1 MFPQTKRRLL
11 NPNDLSTVE
20 TVQCKFALRL
30 TRCATK
36 MSLIVRKS
44 YRGMPYAFRDNAR
57 DISKRESNKFPMP
70 ARLKSTVAQADR
82 PIGQSE
88 KGLDDWQTIADE
100 QTAKAFELYIARLKQ
115 NTAVASVADGSSF
128 TV

>member
-20 TVQCKFALRL
+20 TVQCTFALRL

-36 MSLIVRKS
+36 MSLIVRKF
-44 YRGMPYAFRDNAR
+44 YRGMPYAFRDTGR
-57 DISKRESNKFPMP
+57 KRGSNKFPMP

-82 PIGQSE
+82 PMGQSE
-88 KGLDDWQTIADE
+88 KWLDDWQTIADE

>member
-1 MFPQTKRRLL
+1 
-11 NPNDLSTVE
+11 
-20 TVQCKFALRL
+20 
-30 TRCATK
+30 
-36 MSLIVRKS
+36 MSLIVRKF

-57 DISKRESNKFPMP
+57 DISKSESNKFPMP

-82 PIGQSE
+82 SIGQSE